1 MIHQMR
7 KLSRWAVGALSIL
20 IFEPLGAVVPE
31 HSVSP
36 SQQFIIYGG
45 NASVRGIVSNA
56 AEETKANLR
65 GILHQPDLWHT
76 PIIINLQPQQANLPE
91 IPPAQLHF
99 SQTGFG
105 LKLQLDLTVAR
116 DTDASLIERELLR
129 AIILE
134 MIYRREPNVA
144 PGTAY
149 VEPPDWLLDG
159 ILVFTPGRDRE
170 PLIDALDISGKTI
183 SLPQFIRQRPALLD
197 APAHLLYR
205 ACAFAFLKL
214 LIDSSDGPLRLTHY
228 IETLPAAPND
238 PLADLQAQ
246 FPVLRGNLKE
256 IWSSKLAS
264 ITGTQRYEL
273 LTFNETNRQLDLLL
287 HLNIPNA
294 KGATKTVEVKDLIG
308 RKFSPS
314 ERMILDRLSRQ
325 LQLLAIRANTV
336 MRPIVRDYQG
346 IAVLLSRGNGRK
358 MAQRLA
364 RIEETRGKLAIRMND
379 IDDYLNW
386 FEATQAKSQ
395 SGMFADY
402 LKSAVDHQRL
412 PSRRRDALSVYLDSI
427 ESQF

>member
-1 MIHQMR
+1 MIRQMR

-20 IFEPLGAVVPE
+20 ILEPLGAVMPE

-45 NASVRGIVSNA
+45 NASLRGIISNA
-56 AEETKANLR
+56 TEETKANLL
-65 GILHQPDLWHT
+65 GILRQPDRWYT
-76 PIIINLQPQQANLPE
+76 PIIINLQPRQANLPE
-91 IPPAQLHF
+91 IPFAQLHF

-105 LKLQLDLTVAR
+105 LKLQLDLIVTR
-116 DTDASLIERELLR
+116 GTDAALIERESLR

-134 MIYRREPNVA
+134 MIYRRELNVA
-144 PGTAY
+144 PGTTY

-159 ILVFTPGRDRE
+159 ILALMPGRDRE

-183 SLPQFIRQRPALLD
+183 SLPQFIRQRPVLVD
-197 APAHLLYR
+197 APARLLYH

-214 LIDSSDGPLRLTHY
+214 LIDTSDGSLRLAHY
-228 IETLPAAPND
+228 IETLPAASND
-238 PLADLQAQ
+238 PLADLQAE
-246 FPVLRGNLKE
+246 FPVLRGDLKE

-273 LTFNETNRQLDLLL
+273 LTFNESNRRLDLLL
-287 HLNIPNA
+287 HLNIPDA
-294 KGATKTVEVKDLIG
+294 KAVIKTVELKDLIG

-314 ERMILDRLSRQ
+314 EKMILDRLSRQ

-336 MRPIVRDYQG
+336 MRPIVRDYQE
-346 IAVLLSRGNGRK
+346 IAVLLGRGERRK
-358 MAQRLA
+358 IAERLA
-364 RIEETRGKLAIRMND
+364 RIEETRAKLAIRMND

-402 LKSAVDHQRL
+402 LKSAVDHQSL
-412 PSRRRDALSVYLDSI
+412 PSRRRDALSVYLDSV